1 MKVILFEDVKNVGK
15 KDEVVELKDGYAR
28 NVIIRKNLGV
38 EATPKALNDLRVKKK
53 KEEKLAAEKLAEAK
67 ALKADLENKEVVIPM
82 KLGDNGK
89 TFGSVSTKEIAAAA
103 EKQINLKLD
112 KKKMSVEPIK
122 TLGVHNVTL
131 KLHPQVTA
139 TLKVKVVEK

>member
-15 KDEVVELKDGYAR
+15 ADEVVELKDGYAR
-28 NVIIRKNLGV
+28 NVIIKKGLGV
-38 EATPKALNDLRVKKK
+38 EATPKAMNDLRVKKK
-53 KEEKLAAEKLAEAK
+53 NEARIAAEKLADAQ
-67 ALKADLENKEVVIPM
+67 ALKAEVETKTLTIAM
-82 KLGDNGK
+82 KLGNNGK
-89 TFGSVSTKEIAAAA
+89 TFGSVSTKEISA
-103 EKQINLKLD
+103 EAKKQLGLELD

-139 TLKVKVVEK
+139 TLKVHVVEK